1 MTGVRYSIA
10 IAKESGIGT
19 EAETGWVTLPPG
31 SFMSS
36 THNVSTNA
44 IFGAGSKFFNTQSY
58 GRVSLSWEY
67 SFVLDYDNLAPLLMI
82 FDTYDFESGGNGKAN
97 THTLSFSNNKRPSTF
112 TIRRKYLNRITA
124 APGQTLHDETY
135 VMTGCVAK
143 SLRISWSNSS
153 SQATVTISGFALKD
167 YIDTTELT
175 DTDFKEYDGH
185 LAEFA
190 CLFIGDNYVANVE
203 SLTIGIDLSTAA
215 VYTTCTPFP
224 VNYYAGTISNQ
235 FGFTCYSNDPL
246 RYKALVYTGGKD
258 VSNAKVDSSAKYAP
272 MCKNKA
278 PIPQMQV
285 KIFDT
290 CRKDGETVAAA
301 VGRATKSIVFDISDC
316 IVKSA
321 TWQKGDGGRLLDQ
334 MSSAECKKI
343 GMTIVNDHGKYF
355 ETA

>member
-19 EAETGWVTLPPG
+19 EATTGWVSLPPG

-36 THNVSTNA
+36 THNVSTNTV
-44 IFGAGSKFFNTQSY
+44 FGAGSKYFNTQSY

-67 SFVLDYDNLAPLLMI
+67 TFVLDYDNLAPLLMI
-82 FDTYDFESGGNGKAN
+82 FDTYDFSSNGDGKSN
-97 THTLSFSNNKRPSTF
+97 THSLSFANNKRPPTF
-112 TIRRKYLNRITA
+112 TIKRKYLNRITA
-124 APGQTLHDETY
+124 APNQKLHDETY

-153 SQATVTISGFALKD
+153 SQANVTISGFALKD
-167 YIDTTELT
+167 YIDTTDLS
-175 DTDFKEYDGH
+175 DTDFEEYDGD

-203 SLTIGIDLSTAA
+203 SLTIGIDLSTVA

-246 RYKALVYTGGKD
+246 RYKALVYTGGQD
-258 VSNAKVDSSAKYAP
+258 VSNAKDGTTAKYTP
-272 MCKNKA
+272 MCKKKA
-278 PIPQMQV
+278 PIPQMHV
-285 KIFDT
+285 KIFNT
-290 CRKDGETVAAA
+290 CKKDGEAIADT
-301 VGRATKSIVFDISDC
+301 VGRATKSIMFDITDC

-343 GMTIVNDHGKYF
+343 GMTIVNDHDKYF
-355 ETA
+355 